1 MLALV
6 RTVIVRAP
14 GILRKSAIFVTN
26 SGALAIGTIAMSGLG
41 FVYWWLAA
49 RTFPPEV
56 IGNASALLSMIG
68 LVALLG
74 EAGLGTLLIGE
85 IVRYPGRE
93 SGLAAAATCV
103 GGAIALGVALS
114 FVFGEALFMPAGPID
129 GWLEAGLFV
138 LTCMLTALSI
148 VLDQALVGN
157 LRSSGRM
164 VRQLL
169 FSAFKLMLIAG
180 AAYVGF
186 FSSTM
191 IVLTWATGLLASW
204 IALDLLTRGGA
215 RRLVALPDFRLLYKL
230 RRKVFDHY
238 ALDVASQA
246 SGLIMPYLVLVLLS
260 PAINAAFM
268 SIWMLVSVAAMIPAA
283 MATVLFPVVRAN
295 STQSRHDIIVSLTA
309 SLLFALI
316 CANFIFL
323 YSQQMLA
330 LFNPAYPSIAGPS
343 LCFLGFSL
351 VGSTLKFHTC
361 ALARLDDRMR
371 KASFWF
377 ALGGALELCLAVA
390 GAKLDGLQGLVVGW
404 TLAVIIEG
412 ACAAFVIVAATRRA
426 DSVAGPVGQEPAR
439 SL

>member
-1 MLALV
+1 MLALA
-6 RTVIVRAP
+6 RTAIIRAP
-14 GILRKSAIFVTN
+14 GILRKCAILVTN
-26 SGALAIGTIAMSGLG
+26 SGALAIGTIAMAGLG

-74 EAGLGTLLIGE
+74 EAGLGTLVIGE
-85 IVRYPGRE
+85 MVRHPGRE
-93 SGLAAAATCV
+93 SGLAAAAACV
-103 GGAIALGVALS
+103 GGVIALGVALL
-114 FVFGEALFMPAGPID
+114 FVFGEALFVPAGPID
-129 GWLEAGLFV
+129 DWLKAGLFV
-138 LTCMLTALSI
+138 LSCIITVLSI

-164 VRQLL
+164 VRQVL
-169 FSAFKLMLIAG
+169 FSAFKLMLVAG

-186 FSSTM
+186 ASSTA
-191 IVLTWATGLLASW
+191 IVLTWVAGLLASW

-215 RRLVALPDFRLLYKL
+215 RRLVGLPDFQLLHKL

-246 SGLIMPYLVLVLLS
+246 SGLLMPYLVLVLLS
-260 PAINAAFM
+260 PTINAVFV
-268 SIWMLVSVAAMIPAA
+268 SVWMLVSVAAMIPAA

-295 STQSRHDIIVSLTA
+295 SAQSKHYILVSLTV

-323 YSQQMLA
+323 YSQQILA
-330 LFNPAYPSIAGPS
+330 LFNPAYPKIAGSS
-343 LCFLGFSL
+343 LCLLGFSL
-351 VGSTLKFHTC
+351 VGSALKFHAC
-361 ALARLDDRMR
+361 ALARLADRMR

-377 ALGGALELCLAVA
+377 AFGGALELCLAVA
-390 GAKLDGLQGLVVGW
+390 GAKLDGLEGLVVGW
-404 TLAVIIEG
+404 TLSVSIEG
-412 ACAAFVIVAATRRA
+412 ACAAFVIVFATRL
-426 DSVAGPVGQEPAR
+426 DSVSGPLSEEPAP